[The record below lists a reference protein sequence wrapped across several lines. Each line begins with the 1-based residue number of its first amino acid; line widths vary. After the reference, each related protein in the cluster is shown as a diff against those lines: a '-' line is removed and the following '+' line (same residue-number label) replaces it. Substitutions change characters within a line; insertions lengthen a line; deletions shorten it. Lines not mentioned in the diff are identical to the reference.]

1 MVVWWAYSTLWFCQ
15 NIQNWKAQKVK
26 FISYKLKKKRK
37 EKNQDY
43 KGQKIKYY
51 YKINLTV
58 LHMYDIISLREWTK
72 KQLT

>member
-1 MVVWWAYSTLWFCQ
+1 MVGIFNSMVLSKHIELESTKSKVYF
-15 NIQNWKAQKVK
+15 IQ
-26 FISYKLKKKRK
+26 IKKKRK

-58 LHMYDIISLREWTK
+58 LHMYDIISLREWMK
-72 KQLT
+72 K